1 MINRLRR
8 LLLIFTAIL
17 SLTASLA
24 VSAELPEFELILRQ
38 HLFYP
43 QRLEVPAGQKFRL
56 IIHNQDDA
64 PEEFDSFDLN
74 REKVLFPGR
83 RTIIYIGPLE
93 PGIYSFFGEFHPNQ
107 AKGQVHAVSTGDAD
121 AD

>member
-8 LLLIFTAIL
+8 LLLSFAAML
-17 SLTASLA
+17 SLTSSVA
-24 VSAELPEFELILRQ
+24 VRAELPEFELILRQ

-43 QRLEVPAGQKFRL
+43 QRLQVPAGQKFRL
-56 IIHNQDDA
+56 VIRNQDDS

-107 AKGQVHAVSTGDAD
+107 AKGQIHAVTKGEAGAD
-121 AD
+121 